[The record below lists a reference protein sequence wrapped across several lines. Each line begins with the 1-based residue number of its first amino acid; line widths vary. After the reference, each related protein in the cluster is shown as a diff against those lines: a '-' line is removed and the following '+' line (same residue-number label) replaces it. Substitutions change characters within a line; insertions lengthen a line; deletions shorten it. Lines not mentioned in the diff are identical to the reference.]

1 MQSLAARPRLAR
13 ALSRGD
19 EPAGMESQD
28 PVVALYRKHLD
39 RSLLQENL
47 KRTPTER
54 IQRLMDM
61 QVLAEE
67 MRKARQKAKK
77 K

>member
-1 MQSLAARPRLAR
+1 
-13 ALSRGD
+13 
-19 EPAGMESQD
+19 MESQD
-28 PVVALYRKHLD
+28 PIIALYRKHLD
-39 RSLLQENL
+39 KSLLLENL

-67 MRKARQKAKK
+67 MRRAGKAARAKK
-77 K
+77 